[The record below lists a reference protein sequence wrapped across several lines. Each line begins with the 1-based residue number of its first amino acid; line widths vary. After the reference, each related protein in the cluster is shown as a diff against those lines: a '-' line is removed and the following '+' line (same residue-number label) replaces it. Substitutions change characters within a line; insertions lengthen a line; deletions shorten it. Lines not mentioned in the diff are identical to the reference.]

1 MGGKPGEKML
11 PLVYILMQKRTFK
24 AYDELFSQLKLIGE
38 KYSTPLAPKM
48 ALTDF
53 EKAARK
59 ALRFHFTNI
68 TLKGCFFHFKQ
79 AIGRWIFKN
88 AYKQTFHNNIEF
100 KKWFR
105 KVSCL
110 AVVPLDQ
117 VVEAWELIKVESSSL
132 LINVKPIIK
141 YFENTWMINGHF
153 PPEEWNQF
161 GSMDDR
167 TNNYVEGYNGQVN
180 KKLKTKPNL
189 LRFCDFIIDEENKT
203 HICIL
208 QSDHQP
214 YYLKKQTK
222 AVSFKNIKY
231 I

>member
-1 MGGKPGEKML
+1 
-11 PLVYILMQKRTFK
+11 
-24 AYDELFSQLKLIGE
+24 
-38 KYSTPLAPKM
+38 
-48 ALTDF
+48 
-53 EKAARK
+53 
-59 ALRFHFTNI
+59 
-68 TLKGCFFHFKQ
+68 
-79 AIGRWIFKN
+79 
-88 AYKQTFHNNIEF
+88 
-100 KKWFR
+100 
-105 KVSCL
+105 
-110 AVVPLDQ
+110 VPLDQ

>member
-11 PLVYILMQKRTFK
+11 PLVYILMQKRTYK
-24 AYDELFSQLKLIGE
+24 AYDELFDQLKRIGL
-38 KYSTPLAPKM
+38 KYSSPLAPEI

-68 TLKGCFFHFKQ
+68 RLKGCFFHFKQ
-79 AIGRWIFKN
+79 AVGRWIFKN
-88 AYKQTFHNNIEF
+88 GYKLTYSLNIDF

-105 KVSCL
+105 KLSCL

-117 VVEAWELIKVESSSL
+117 VVEAWDLIQDEARTL
-132 LINVKPIIK
+132 NVNVQPIIK
-141 YFENTWMINGHF
+141 YFQKTWMENGHF
-153 PPEEWNQF
+153 PPEEWNQY

-167 TNNYVEGYNGQVN
+167 TNNYVESYNGQIN
-180 KKLKTKPNL
+180 QKLKTKPNL
-189 LRFCDFIIDEENKT
+189 LRFCSFIIEEENLT
-203 HICIL
+203 NISIL

-214 YYLKKQTK
+214 YYMKKQTK
-222 AVSFKNIKY
+222 AVIWK
-231 I
+231 